1 MTNPNNMVRVRARN
15 GGRASIYEAC
25 EWAQTEMPGIMHGK
39 GVTENTTAD
48 MNVLVGGSASD
59 PEILI
64 ALAPSGYKIPLDL
77 ESQQAIA
84 LTNPATNK
92 RISAIVAYT
101 DDLSQ
106 PTTEDT
112 VTGSP
117 ASCGLIVVNG
127 AIAAS
132 PLPPTDSDI
141 RAAITADGASGAQA
155 AYCTIAV
162 VTVSSDTSVITN
174 SLIRNHFGKGV
185 RGFGKKELLVYVDAV
200 NGDDAFDG
208 FSQSTPMKT
217 IEGAF
222 DMFASSGAGELKLRL
237 SAGSTYSI
245 DGYILNNVSIHFQ
258 PYGSGTTNL
267 SITTNGSNYSFAF
280 YNSHVNFTGSASLP
294 LVVNMANTTTADSSF
309 YLDSG
314 NMQASY
320 TTFNCGVTLWSAGAR
335 FQHCTLNR
343 KLRVMM
349 CNIIEEQST
358 ISALEA
364 SASNLSLW
372 QTTIDTS
379 SSDNKDNYYWNIGAS
394 VVSITG
400 SSSATIDSVP
410 SVANFLYAGGT
421 TFYIGAV
428 VNKNNSSTKK
438 FSGNNILNGC
448 VIIALQNRY
457 DAIKAMAT
465 TTTVSSES
473 IKTSGLTL

>member
-64 ALAPSGYKIPLDL
+64 ALTPSGYKIPLDL
-77 ESQQAIA
+77 VSQQAIA

-155 AYCTIAV
+155 AYCTVAV

-237 SAGSTYSI
+237 SAGSAYSI

-258 PYGSGTTNL
+258 PYGTGTTSI
-267 SITTNGSNYSFAF
+267 SITTNGTDYSFAF
-280 YNSHVNFTGSASLP
+280 YNSHVNFTGSSSLP
-294 LVVNMANTTTADSSF
+294 LVVNMANTNTANYVF

-314 NMQASY
+314 NLQASY

-343 KLRVMM
+343 KLRAMV
-349 CNIIEEQST
+349 CNIIEEESILT
-358 ISALEA
+358 SVDAV
-364 SASNLSLW
+364 ASNLSLW
-372 QTTIDTS
+372 KTVIETS
-379 SSDNKDNYYWNIGAS
+379 STDQSNNNYWVFSDCL
-394 VVSITG
+394 VSITG
-400 SSSATIDSVP
+400 ASSVNIDAVP
-410 SVANFLYAGGT
+410 TVTNFLSAGGST
-421 TFYIGAV
+421 IYIGSV
-428 VNKNNSSTKK
+428 LNKNNGSTKK
-438 FSGNNILNGC
+438 FSGANTFTGC
-448 VIIALQNRY
+448 VIIAAQNRY
-457 DAIKAMAT
+457 DGVKALAAS
-465 TTTVSSES
+465 TTVSSET